1 MTLLPKLLPLFITAT
16 MLAGCS
22 TESVELTPETIRPVK
37 LLEISDIN
45 AASMREFPAKVAAT
59 KQADL
64 AFRVSGHLVDFSLV
78 EGQSVKKGE
87 RLARLDDRDARNT
100 LLNREAEYD
109 LAEADYQRKGE
120 LLRRTLISQADY
132 DLAKAQLKS
141 AKAALANAQ
150 DQLSYTELKAPYAGT
165 VAKISTDNY
174 QMVQANQAILLL
186 QKDRNID
193 VVIQVPESLASQ
205 VAQLNNKQGSQAK
218 VVFANQ
224 PERSY
229 PALLKEHAT
238 QVTTGTQSYE
248 VVFTLP
254 QPEDVKILPGM
265 SAELK
270 LDLSSTGE
278 LKTGAILPASAIM
291 KRDEDGKN
299 IVWLYQDD
307 KGSVAPSVVTLGKV
321 TTEGVEILNG
331 VDAGDKVVVAGVQ
344 YLSADQLVKPLR
356 WQRGV

>member
-1 MTLLPKLLPLFITAT
+1 M
-16 MLAGCS
+16 
-22 TESVELTPETIRPVK
+22 
-37 LLEISDIN
+37 
-45 AASMREFPAKVAAT
+45 
-59 KQADL
+59 
-64 AFRVSGHLVDFSLV
+64 
-78 EGQSVKKGE
+78 
-87 RLARLDDRDARNT
+87 
-100 LLNREAEYD
+100 
-109 LAEADYQRKGE
+109 
-120 LLRRTLISQADY
+120 
-132 DLAKAQLKS
+132 
-141 AKAALANAQ
+141 
-150 DQLSYTELKAPYAGT
+150 
-165 VAKISTDNY
+165 
-174 QMVQANQAILLL
+174 
-186 QKDRNID
+186 
-193 VVIQVPESLASQ
+193 
-205 VAQLNNKQGSQAK
+205 
-218 VVFANQ
+218 VFANQ